1 MKASASA
8 AVRRPCCRHVCA
20 RFADATRTPLPPCRR
35 RARGAEVLQAARGRR
50 ASGRLGALL
59 RGGGDPWRA
68 RACPLG
74 SALGDAVP
82 RVRVPSAR
90 GGATAEIATARGGHA
105 ALFSCRRR
113 EARAAS
119 KQRSAADRC
128 GGRGAWHR
136 PRASAGRR
144 TRVTAGAAVTL
155 YERTA
160 QPGTATARC
169 RRSAP
174 PQGSTPAQV
183 EAVGGLRPPCGR
195 RRRGERAE
203 KTHAVCRLRDAAETC
218 YRGWTATT
226 LRKTTPAE
234 TTMKAKKTAT
244 KKAKKKAVSMQ
255 VLLSSLSL

>member
-1 MKASASA
+1 MLQARVREICGRHAYAAA
-8 AVRRPCCRHVCA
+8 AVPSSRP
-20 RFADATRTPLPPCRR
+20 
-35 RARGAEVLQAARGRR
+35 RGEVLQAARGRR
-50 ASGRLGALL
+50 ASGRPGALL

-183 EAVGGLRPPCGR
+183 EAVGAKPPTRPPCGR

-234 TTMKAKKTAT
+234 TTM
-244 KKAKKKAVSMQ
+244 
-255 VLLSSLSL
+255 